1 MADNVNSV
9 KMGEPRP
16 PGKGAGT
23 RAYHHGALREALIAA
38 SEAIIAERGVAGFS
52 LREAARRV
60 GVSPAAPTHHFK
72 DARGLLTAIAA
83 RAFSDLA
90 AALTAGAQA
99 GGPDPASR
107 LRGMGIAYVRFALAQ
122 PARFDLM
129 WRMALLDHEDAAFSA
144 AAHGAFAVLAVAV
157 GGQAPEH
164 GCGPPRPGPSLV
176 AAWSLVHGFARL
188 ALDGAF
194 DPDTPGLLEAVVGRL
209 DVPEL
214 RAGDPSAGPAGGAPP
229 RA

>member
-1 MADNVNSV
+1 MAGNMNSV
-9 KMGEPRP
+9 KMGRARA
-16 PGKGAGT
+16 PGKTNAT

-38 SEAIIAERGVAGFS
+38 SEEIIAERGVAGFS

-72 DARGLLTAIAA
+72 DARGLLTAIAT
-83 RAFSDLA
+83 RAFTELA
-90 AALTAGAQA
+90 DALKVGEAS
-99 GGPDPASR
+99 GGKDPSAR
-107 LRGMGIAYVRFALAQ
+107 LRAMGIAYVRFALAQ

-129 WRMALLDHEDAAFSA
+129 WRMALLDHEDEAFRAASLAAFD
-144 AAHGAFAVLAVAV
+144 VLAVAV
-157 GGQAPEH
+157 TGRTPVRDAGKPT
-164 GCGPPRPGPSLV
+164 PSPSLV

-194 DPDTPGLLEAVVGRL
+194 DPNAPGLLEAVVERL

-214 RAGDPSAGPAGGAPP
+214 RGGGQSDKTGQTAPK
-229 RA
+229 A

>member
-1 MADNVNSV
+1 MPKDLNSV
-9 KMGEPRP
+9 KIWPSPPAGAKGE
-16 PGKGAGT
+16 G
-23 RAYHHGALREALIAA
+23 RAYHHGALREALISA

-72 DARGLLTAIAA
+72 DARGLLTAVATS
-83 RAFSDLA
+83 AFRDLA
-90 AALTAGAQA
+90 AALAAGAEA
-99 GGPDPASR
+99 GSADPLAR

-129 WRMALLDHEDAAFSA
+129 WRMALLDTADADFQAASLAAFDR
-144 AAHGAFAVLAVAV
+144 LAVAV
-157 GGQAPEH
+157 TGKPAGGECKPAAPE
-164 GCGPPRPGPSLV
+164 PSLV

-194 DPDTPGLLEAVVGRL
+194 DPETPGLLDAVVGRL

-214 RAGDPSAGPAGGAPP
+214 RGG
-229 RA
+229 